1 MRDIFV
7 LLVVLGSLPLI
18 LYRPYIGILV
28 WSWLAYMNPHR
39 LSWGFAY
46 DFPFAQIVAM
56 VIMVALVFSKEPKK
70 IPWTRE
76 TIVLVV
82 FIFWM
87 LVTTL
92 NANYGDLA
100 WAQFIKV
107 IKIQVATFL
116 TLIIMNDKNRLVLLA
131 WAIALSLGF
140 FGVKGGIFTALTG
153 GSQHVLGP
161 YGTFIGGNNELG
173 LALIMTVPLMRFLQ
187 LTHEQKWIK
196 MGMTGAMA
204 LTFIAIL
211 GTQSR
216 GALLGVAAMG
226 FMLAMKSRRRVM
238 LLTMMI
244 LLIPVALMIMPDSW
258 YERMGTI
265 QTYEEDAS
273 AQGRLI
279 VWKKAINIAL
289 DSPITGG
296 GFETFAGGRDVHSIY
311 FEVLAEHG
319 FVGLFIFIL
328 LAVFAWRSCSQIIK
342 RTKDSI
348 DKKWM
353 GDLASML
360 QVSLLGY
367 AISGAFL
374 GLAYFDLY
382 YHLIAMI
389 ILLRYLDEKDD
400 GVNEPVVEK
409 QAGNHDIHGRFRFTR
424 PSRS

>member
-18 LYRPYIGILV
+18 IYRPYIGILV

-46 DFPFAQIVAM
+46 DFPFAQIVAI

-76 TIVLVV
+76 TIVLVIFV
-82 FIFWM
+82 FWM
-87 LVTTL
+87 LITTL

-100 WAQFIKV
+100 WEQYIKV

-140 FGVKGGIFTALTG
+140 FGIKGGIFTAITG
-153 GSQHVLGP
+153 GGHHVLGP

-187 LTHEQKWIK
+187 LTYDQKWIK
-196 MGMTGAMA
+196 IGMTSAIA

-238 LLTMMI
+238 LLTMMV
-244 LLIPVALMIMPDSW
+244 LLIPAALMIMPESW
-258 YERMGTI
+258 YERMSTI

-273 AQGRLI
+273 AQGRLK
-279 VWKKAINIAL
+279 VWGKAIDIAV
-289 DSPITGG
+289 DSPIVGG

-311 FEVLAEHG
+311 FEILAEHG

-328 LAVFAWRSCSQIIK
+328 LGFFAWRSCSHIIK
-342 RTKDSI
+342 RAKENI
-348 DKKWM
+348 NKKWM
-353 GDLASML
+353 GDFAAML

-367 AISGAFL
+367 AVSGTFL
-374 GLAYFDLY
+374 GLAYFDLF
-382 YHLIAMI
+382 YHIIAMI
-389 ILLRYLDEKDD
+389 ILLKYLDKQD
-400 GVNEPVVEK
+400 NEIANPPENKEVEIK
-409 QAGNHDIHGRFRFTR
+409 NHDIHGRFRFTR
-424 PSRS
+424 K